1 MREIALFV
9 EDHAH
14 QQVIEALLK
23 RIAGEYCIGTRL
35 EWRSSIGGHA
45 RVFAELDDYMRD
57 LARQGSPWP
66 DLIIVATDA
75 NCQGLHERTRTIRI
89 PDIPVP
95 VIRAIPDPH
104 VERWLLLDGAA
115 FKTAF
120 GRGCSAPDLKC
131 SRNRYKHVLSEAI
144 RATGRLPYLGG
155 VEYAGDILHHMDI
168 DRAAQMDTSF
178 RRFVEDLR
186 RIFRRWRSPSTR
198 S

>member
-23 RIAGEYCIGTRL
+23 RIAREYGIETRL
-35 EWRSSIGGHA
+35 EWRSSVGGHA
-45 RVFAELDDYMRD
+45 RVIAELGDYMHD
-57 LARQGSPWP
+57 LGRQGSPWP

-75 NCQGLHERTRTIRI
+75 NCQGLRERIRTIST
-89 PDIPVP
+89 PDIPVS
-95 VIRAIPDPH
+95 VILAIPDPH
-104 VERWLLLDGAA
+104 IERWLLLDGAA
-115 FKTAF
+115 FKAVF

-131 SRNRYKHVLSEAI
+131 SRNRYKHLLTEAI

-155 VEYAGDILHHMDI
+155 VEYAEDILRHMDI

-178 RRFVEDLR
+178 RRFVEKLR
-186 RIFRRWRSPSTR
+186 HVFRRWQSRRTHL
-198 S
+198 